1 MLERPVGTPVLPSLE
16 GKTHARLSYPTLL
29 LPPTGCACS
38 CGTDDGDHRYRGV
51 RCAQTPRAS
60 SPLGR
65 ALSVGLHRGVPD
77 GHHPVWR
84 ALVDGCLPLL
94 HCAGGIWVR
103 PWWLRGTAISPGT
116 LGDAPA
122 WEELGDRTYYR
133 DNRVVYRPAY
143 RLLRGQCA

>member
-1 MLERPVGTPVLPSLE
+1 MLERPVRTPVLPSLE
-16 GKTHARLSYPTLL
+16 GKTHARLSYPILL

-38 CGTDDGDHRYRGV
+38 CGTDDGDYRYRGV

-77 GHHPVWR
+77 SHHSVWR

-94 HCAGGIWVR
+94 HCAGGIR
-103 PWWLRGTAISPGT
+103 ICPWWLCGETISSGT
-116 LGDAPA
+116 LADALA
-122 WEELGDRTYYR
+122 WEELGDCPYYR
-133 DNRVVYRPAY
+133 DDWVVYRPAD
-143 RLLRGQCA
+143 RLLRR